1 MHKEIDLDSS
11 NLNKEWIEQ
20 VKSNTEKFQIA
31 L

>member
-1 MHKEIDLDSS
+1 MHKAIDLDSN

-31 L
+31 V